1 MIRCDVIFDWIDWS
15 GKTPSVNLLARLWFT
30 KKEFKKIFLAS
41 QNLEQLVY
49 NIKLVL
55 DDNLKLV
62 VWDRLILSLYFILKD
77 YYKLSDDELED
88 VYKYIFKDYDWKI
101 FLIFLNSSW
110 EVMCERII
118 KRGDISEND
127 LKLIKDK
134 QFYKKYKQIFEE
146 SFEYIPKILGWKVKI
161 LKLNTDC
168 VPTNV
173 AIFLYRIFKR

>member
-1 MIRCDVIFDWIDWS
+1 M
-15 GKTPSVNLLARLWFT
+15 
-30 KKEFKKIFLAS
+30 
-41 QNLEQLVY
+41 
-49 NIKLVL
+49 
-55 DDNLKLV
+55 
-62 VWDRLILSLYFILKD
+62 YFILKD

-110 EVMCERII
+110 EVMYERII